1 MKFCI
6 LIIFK
11 KSYLNFF
18 VLWVITSLQDL
29 SWDRPSDWKFHKQ
42 LVFHRYTGKCQ
53 IWCDRL

>member
-18 VLWVITSLQDL
+18 CPTGYLPHKIHHETGHLIENFVNDCFFTTIMLEL
-29 SWDRPSDWKFHKQ
+29 SKR
-42 LVFHRYTGKCQ
+42 GK
-53 IWCDRL
+53 